1 MHKLFFSHRN
11 AENLKIIFFWKKNE
25 ESFGIYY
32 RNRWDYGLNPC
43 GQGLFT
49 HEELS
54 GMYSKLGLSLG
65 VLGHSLVKNAD
76 KIQKS
81 GWNQ

>member
-1 MHKLFFSHRN
+1 M
-11 AENLKIIFFWKKNE
+11 
-25 ESFGIYY
+25 
-32 RNRWDYGLNPC
+32 NRWDYELNPF

-49 HEELS
+49 HKELS

-65 VLGHSLVKNAD
+65 ALGHNLVKNAD

-81 GWNQ
+81 GWKQYIEEKKGGGPN

>member
-1 MHKLFFSHRN
+1 M
-11 AENLKIIFFWKKNE
+11 
-25 ESFGIYY
+25 
-32 RNRWDYGLNPC
+32 NRWDYGLNPF

-49 HEELS
+49 HKELS

-65 VLGHSLVKNAD
+65 VLGPSLVKNAD

-81 GWNQ
+81 G

>member
-1 MHKLFFSHRN
+1 M
-11 AENLKIIFFWKKNE
+11 LKISPPKKKSKKNE
-25 ESFGIYY
+25 EPFGIYY
-32 RNRWDYGLNPC
+32 MNRWDYGLNPF

-49 HEELS
+49 HKELS

-65 VLGHSLVKNAD
+65 VLGPSLVKNAD

-81 GWNQ
+81 G